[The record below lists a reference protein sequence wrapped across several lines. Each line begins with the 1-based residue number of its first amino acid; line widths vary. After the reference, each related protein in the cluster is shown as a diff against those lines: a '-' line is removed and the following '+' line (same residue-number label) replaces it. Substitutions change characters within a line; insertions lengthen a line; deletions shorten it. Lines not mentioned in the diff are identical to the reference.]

1 MSTKKNGNPEHLHRL
16 NELIRD
22 HCTAEWRDLMGVH
35 NERLSFK
42 KGEQVFSQGG
52 VADHMFMIHHGQV
65 KVIAEYTQ
73 GNERGSASLVMG
85 RYWAIEASGRT
96 RSHTAT
102 VTALSD
108 STVNRIPMSLF
119 HSVLKA
125 NNAFCYHFL
134 MFFAEEMR
142 ILDNQLR
149 DLMNMTVPQRVARAL
164 KMNMDAFG
172 FHEKDKRMLAF
183 TLSRKDIA
191 SAADTTY
198 ESVIRTLAE
207 FQEQGIIELVGK
219 RIRIR
224 NKSKL
229 MAAIKN

>member
-1 MSTKKNGNPEHLHRL
+1 MSNLH
-16 NELIRD
+16 I
-22 HCTAEWRDLMGVH
+22 G
-35 NERLSFK
+35 
-42 KGEQVFSQGG
+42 
-52 VADHMFMIHHGQV
+52 I
-65 KVIAEYTQ
+65 
-73 GNERGSASLVMG
+73 
-85 RYWAIEASGRT
+85 
-96 RSHTAT
+96 
-102 VTALSD
+102 
-108 STVNRIPMSLF
+108 
-119 HSVLKA
+119 
-125 NNAFCYHFL
+125 
-134 MFFAEEMR
+134 
-142 ILDNQLR
+142 
-149 DLMNMTVPQRVARAL
+149 MNVTVPQRVARAL